1 MNGIR
6 QFFRGLAVQL
16 GLAFRADPWRASFV
30 VFGMSVGPGLFAV
43 ESLFMKQL
51 VDGFL
56 AHDSG
61 AVTQAAVMTGV
72 LMAGGA
78 MLMMFAFNQMV
89 PLIEKTGRLTT
100 ERLMQVTSGIGGLE
114 HFERPE
120 YADKIEVIQTH
131 RSELASGVHVVTGT
145 IGICIEVAITAALL
159 SSINPLLLLLP
170 LFALPSLLT
179 GTLGEKIRQRYLDRT
194 AEQVRQA
201 RHFFELSTTAAPG
214 KELRVFGLREHLV
227 DRHRRT
233 WNSVMGQH
241 DRMAWKTIGV
251 TSAGWIGFAVG
262 YALAILLVVRQ
273 AITNPAETSIGD
285 VVLALSLAARVNSLV
300 LQFTGVIIGAF
311 RASKMANRYLW
322 LLDYAREYANRT
334 KPGAPA
340 AVPGRLEEGI
350 RLESLT
356 FAYPGTD
363 KQVLE
368 DVDVLLPAG
377 STVAVVGENGAG
389 KSTLMKLLCRFYDPT
404 TGRITVD
411 GVDLRNFDTEE
422 WRRRISAGFQDFAK
436 LEMLAREVVGV
447 GDVPVM
453 EDTEA
458 VAAALDRAGGSDV
471 PVRLPQGLETPI
483 GKSFENGA
491 ELSGGQWQKLA
502 LGRAMMRQSPL
513 LLVLDEPTS
522 ALDAHTEHALF
533 ERYAGAAAATAA
545 ATGAITVL
553 VSHRFS
559 TVRMA
564 DLIMVVDEGGLAEVG
579 SHAELMTRG
588 GLYAELFELQARAYR

>member
-1 MNGIR
+1 MSAIS
-6 QFFRGLAVQL
+6 QFFRGLGVQL

-30 VFGMSVGPGLFAV
+30 VFGMGFFPAAV
-43 ESLFMKQL
+43 AIDSLFMKWL
-51 VDGFL
+51 VDAYLVG
-56 AHDSG
+56 DG
-61 AVTQAAVMTGV
+61 PAVTRSAVLIGLMT
-72 LMAGGA
+72 AGGA
-78 MLMMFAFNQMV
+78 MLIMFAFNQMV

-100 ERLMQVTSGIGGLE
+100 ERLMEVTSGIGGLE

-131 RSELASGVHVVTGT
+131 RNELASGVQVVSGA
-145 IGICIEVAITAALL
+145 IGICLQVLITAALL
-159 SSINPLLLLLP
+159 SRINPVLLLLP

-194 AEQVRQA
+194 AEGVRRA
-201 RHFFELSTTAAPG
+201 RHLFELSTTASPA
-214 KELRVFGLREHLV
+214 KELRVFGLRNHLV
-227 DRHRRT
+227 DRHRAT
-233 WNSVMGQH
+233 WNSVLREH
-241 DRMAWKTIGV
+241 DRMAWKTIAMNA
-251 TSAGWIGFAVG
+251 TGWISFAVG
-262 YALAILLVVRQ
+262 YGLAILLVVRQ
-273 AITNPAETSIGD
+273 ATTDPANTSIGD
-285 VVLALSLAARVNSLV
+285 VVLALGLAARVNQLV

-322 LLDYAREYANRT
+322 LLDYAADYALRT
-334 KPGAPA
+334 QPTHQA
-340 AVPGRLEEGI
+340 AVPARLDEGI
-350 RLESLT
+350 RLEGVR
-356 FAYPGTD
+356 FQYPGTD
-363 KQVLE
+363 KVVL
-368 DVDVLLPAG
+368 DGVDVLLPAG

-404 TGRITVD
+404 EGRITLD
-411 GVDLRNFDTEE
+411 GTDLRQFDTEE

-447 GDVPVM
+447 GDL
-453 EDTEA
+453 ESIDDTGA

-471 PVRLPQGLETPI
+471 PVRLPKGLETPI
-483 GKSFENGA
+483 GKSLEDGA

-533 ERYAGAAAATAA
+533 ERYAGAAAATGA

-564 DLIMVVDEGGLAEVG
+564 DLIMVVNDGGLAEVG
-579 SHAELMTRG
+579 THAELIARG
-588 GLYAELFELQARAYR
+588 GLYSELFELQARAYR

>member
-1 MNGIR
+1 MNGVR

-30 VFGMSVGPGLFAV
+30 VFGMSVGPGMFAI

-56 AHDSG
+56 AHDSA
-61 AVTQAAVMTGV
+61 AVTRAAVLTGV

-78 MLMMFAFNQMV
+78 MLMMLAFNQMV

-100 ERLMQVTSGIGGLE
+100 ERLMQVTSSIGGLE

-131 RSELASGVHVVTGT
+131 RNELASGVHMVTAV

-159 SSINPLLLLLP
+159 SQINVLLLLLP
-170 LFALPSLLT
+170 LFALPSLFT

-201 RHFFELSTTAAPG
+201 RHFFELSTGPAPG
-214 KELRVFGLREHLV
+214 KELRVFGLRNHLV

-233 WNSVMGQH
+233 WNSVMREH

-262 YALAILLVVRQ
+262 YGLAILLVVRQ
-273 AITNPAETSIGD
+273 AITNPAETTIGD
-285 VVLALSLAARVNSLV
+285 VVLALSLAARVNQLV

-322 LLDYAREYANRT
+322 LLDYAREYANRS
-334 KPGAPA
+334 KPTAPA
-340 AVPGRLEEGI
+340 PVPARLDEGI
-350 RLESLT
+350 RLEGLT

-363 KQVLE
+363 RAVLE
-368 DVDVLLPAG
+368 NVDVLLPAG

-404 TGRITVD
+404 SGRVTVD

-422 WRRRISAGFQDFAK
+422 WRSRISAGFQDFAK

-447 GDVPVM
+447 GDIASV
-453 EDTEA
+453 EDAAA

-513 LLVLDEPTS
+513 LMVLDEPTS

-579 SHAELMTRG
+579 SHSELMARG

>member
-1 MNGIR
+1 MTALR
-6 QFFRGLAVQL
+6 QFFRGLAVQM
-16 GLAFRADPWRASFV
+16 GLAFRADPWRATFV
-30 VFGMSVGPGLFAV
+30 VFGMSVAPATFAIDA
-43 ESLFMKQL
+43 LFMKHL
-51 VDGFL
+51 VDGYL
-56 AHDSG
+56 AGDSR
-61 AVTQAAVMTGV
+61 AVTQAAVFIGLMTV
-72 LMAGGA
+72 GGS
-78 MLMMFAFNQMV
+78 MLMMLAFNQMV

-100 ERLMQVTSGIGGLE
+100 ERLMEVTSGIGGLE

-131 RSELASGVHVVTGT
+131 RNELAAGVHVVTGA
-145 IGICIEVAITAALL
+145 IGICIQVVITAGLL

-170 LFALPSLLT
+170 LFAAPSLLT
-179 GTLGEKIRQRYLDRT
+179 GTLGEKIRQRYLDDS
-194 AEQVRQA
+194 AERVRQA
-201 RHFFELSTTAAPG
+201 RHFFELSTSSPPA
-214 KELRVFGLREHLV
+214 KELRVFGLPDHLV
-227 DRHRRT
+227 ERHRNT
-233 WNSVMGQH
+233 WNSVMRDH
-241 DRMAWKTIGV
+241 DSMAIKTIAV
-251 TSAGWIGFAVG
+251 NSAGWLSFAAG
-262 YALAILLVVRQ
+262 YGLAILLVVRQ
-273 AITNPAETSIGD
+273 AIADPVGTSVGD
-285 VVLALSLAARVNSLV
+285 VVLALSLAARVNQLV

-322 LLDYAREYANRT
+322 LVDFAADYAKRTRPAN
-334 KPGAPA
+334 PAP
-340 AVPGRLEEGI
+340 VPSRLTEGI
-350 RLESLT
+350 RLEGLK
-356 FAYPGTD
+356 FQYPGTG
-363 KQVLE
+363 KAVL
-368 DVDVLLPAG
+368 DGVDVLLPAG

-389 KSTLMKLLCRFYDPT
+389 KSTLMKLLCRFYDAT
-404 TGRITVD
+404 EGRITVD
-411 GVDLRNFDTEE
+411 GVDLRDFDTEE
-422 WRRRISAGFQDFAK
+422 WRQRISAGFQDFAK

-447 GDVPVM
+447 GDLAAL

-483 GKSFENGA
+483 GKSLDNGA

-564 DLIMVVDEGGLAEVG
+564 DLIIVVNEGGLAEVG
-579 SHAELMTRG
+579 THAELMARG
-588 GLYAELFELQARAYR
+588 GLYSELFELQARAYR

>member
-1 MNGIR
+1 MRAIR
-6 QFFRGLAVQL
+6 EFFRGLAVQL
-16 GLAFRADPWRASFV
+16 ALAFRADPWRAAFV
-30 VFGMSVGPGLFAV
+30 VFGMSVAPAAFAID
-43 ESLFMKQL
+43 SLFMKWL
-51 VDGFL
+51 VDGYL
-56 AHDSG
+56 AGDG
-61 AVTQAAVMTGV
+61 PAVTRAAALVGVMT
-72 LMAGGA
+72 AGGA
-78 MLMMFAFNQMV
+78 LLMMFAFNQMV

-100 ERLMQVTSGIGGLE
+100 ERLMQVTSSISGLE

-131 RSELASGVHVVTGT
+131 RNELASGVHIVTGG
-145 IGICIEVAITAALL
+145 IGICVEVAVTAGLL
-159 SSINPLLLLLP
+159 SQINPLLLLLP

-179 GTLGEKIRQRYLDRT
+179 AMLGEKIRQGYLDRT
-194 AEQVRQA
+194 AEGVRQA
-201 RHFFELSTTAAPG
+201 RHFFELTTTPAPG
-214 KELRVFGLREHLV
+214 KELRVFGLRRHLV
-227 DRHRRT
+227 ERHRTT
-233 WNSVMGQH
+233 WNSVLREH
-241 DRMAWKTIGV
+241 DRMAWKTIAV
-251 TSAGWIGFAVG
+251 TAAGWVGFAIG
-262 YALAILLVVRQ
+262 YGLAILLVVRQ
-273 AITNPAETSIGD
+273 AITDPADTSIGD
-285 VVLALSLAARVNSLV
+285 VVLALGLAARVNQLV

-322 LLDYAREYANRT
+322 LVDFAAEHAKRTQPVDPAPVPARLN
-334 KPGAPA
+334 
-340 AVPGRLEEGI
+340 EGI
-350 RLESLT
+350 RLEGVK
-356 FAYPGTD
+356 FQYPGTD
-363 KQVLE
+363 KAVL
-368 DVDVLLPAG
+368 DGVDVLLPAG

-404 TGRITVD
+404 EGRITVD

-422 WRRRISAGFQDFAK
+422 WRERISAGFQDFAK

-447 GDVPVM
+447 GDLGAL
-453 EDTEA
+453 DDSEA

-483 GKSFENGA
+483 GKSLENGA

-522 ALDAHTEHALF
+522 ALDAHTEHSLF
-533 ERYAGAAAATAA
+533 ERYAGAAVATAA

-564 DLIMVVDEGGLAEVG
+564 DLIMVVNEGGLAEVG
-579 SHAELMTRG
+579 THAELMTRG
-588 GLYAELFELQARAYR
+588 GLYSELFELQARAYR